1 MKGLAFIIRE
11 AIFLPSLKFFFNYLN
26 KNKIASKEAR
36 FTDNPRELMMAE
48 NVAKIIA
55 ATPYFKD
62 GFLFKLEL
70 VVHHLQLIDLL
81 KN

>member
-1 MKGLAFIIRE
+1 
-11 AIFLPSLKFFFNYLN
+11 
-26 KNKIASKEAR
+26 
-36 FTDNPRELMMAE
+36 MMAE
-48 NVAKIIA
+48 NVAKIIS

>member
-1 MKGLAFIIRE
+1 
-11 AIFLPSLKFFFNYLN
+11 
-26 KNKIASKEAR
+26 
-36 FTDNPRELMMAE
+36 MMAE

-70 VVHHLQLIDLL
+70 VVNDL
-81 KN
+81 